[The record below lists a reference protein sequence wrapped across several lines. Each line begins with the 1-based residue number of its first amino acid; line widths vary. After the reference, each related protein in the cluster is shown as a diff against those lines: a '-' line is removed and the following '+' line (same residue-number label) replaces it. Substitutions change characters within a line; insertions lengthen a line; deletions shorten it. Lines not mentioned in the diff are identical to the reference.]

1 MKKLTF
7 TIVAV
12 LIAVLLPQAAVRAAE
27 QEKVILTAEQKKA
40 GIEIEIPDVSEGVS
54 TLRLRVNV
62 EMDGNTN
69 VLNADEPLKFE
80 VDKDIRHS
88 LLETRYN
95 AENGYFTI
103 YISKPSEIID
113 RSVFQLGYIV
123 PNIVNS
129 SSCTLTVTVPEDGLE
144 YVDGTGQLNEV
155 TGISPSSISLT
166 INQSTEESP
175 DGSTGGNG
183 DGTTDGSGDGN
194 NEGNANGN
202 TSGASDGSGSD
213 QAKGSASGNSTDN
226 SNEKIRTAVKTGD
239 DSGIL
244 LFFIMGGL
252 SAVVLGIFVIKRLRK
267 KTA

>member
-27 QEKVILTAEQKKA
+27 QEKVILTAEQEKA
-40 GIEIEIPDVSEGVS
+40 GIEIEIPDASEGVS

-62 EMDGNTN
+62 EMDGNTDAF
-69 VLNADEPLKFE
+69 NADEPLKFE
-80 VDKDIRHS
+80 VDENIQYS

-95 AENGYFTI
+95 AEKGYFTI
-103 YISKPSEIID
+103 YISQPSQITD

-123 PNIVNS
+123 PNTVNS

-166 INQSTEESP
+166 INQSTEENP
-175 DGSTGGNG
+175 DGST
-183 DGTTDGSGDGN
+183 DGTTDGSGNGD
-194 NEGNANGN
+194 NEGSANGN
-202 TSGASDGSGSD
+202 TSGTSNGSGSD
-213 QAKGSASGNSTDN
+213 PAKGSASGNSTDN
-226 SNEKIRTAVKTGD
+226 SNENIRTAVKTGD

-252 SAVVLGIFVIKRLRK
+252 SAAVIGVFVIKRLRK